1 MITGSLPNFLGIGA
15 QRSGTSWLY
24 FLLKSHPEIFVPPH
38 AKEVHFFD
46 RYYDRGLDWYG
57 SFFASEGVKGSHK
70 ARGEISPA
78 YLFDEAVPTR
88 VREHLP
94 HAKFIVLL
102 RNPVNRAYSNFRNVY
117 FKGLTN
123 AESFSHFI
131 QDTPSVFMRGMY
143 AAQIRR
149 WFDHFPRDRFLILI
163 FEEVFR
169 NPVEATQLI
178 ASFLGVA
185 PQGFDKEALEQKVN
199 PSNAPRVPALYQFG
213 IRVRRYLQR
222 KDFHRTGRLLEEVGS
237 RFFRLLGESKRR
249 VPALYEA
256 DRRRLLDA
264 YAQDIEE
271 LETMLER
278 DLSVWQEDETI
289 HGCQ

>member
-1 MITGSLPNFLGIGA
+1 MTRRSLPNFLGIGA

-38 AKEVHFFD
+38 VKEVHFFD
-46 RYYDRGLDWYG
+46 RHYDRGLHWYE
-57 SFFASEGVKGSHK
+57 SFFSSEGVKGSHK
-70 ARGEISPA
+70 ARGEISPN
-78 YLFDEAVPTR
+78 YLFDEAVPAR

-102 RNPVNRAYSNFRNVY
+102 RNPVNRAYSTFRNVH
-117 FKGLTN
+117 FKGLTKT
-123 AESFSHFI
+123 ESFAHFV

-149 WFDHFPRDRFLILI
+149 WLDHFPRDRFLVLI
-163 FEEVFR
+163 FEEIFR
-169 NPVEATQLI
+169 DPVEATQSI

-199 PSNAPRVPALYQFG
+199 PSNAPKVPALYQFG
-213 IRVRRYLQR
+213 IRIRRYLQR
-222 KDFHRTGRLLEEVGS
+222 KDFHRAGSLLEKVGS

-249 VPALYEA
+249 VPELNKTEK
-256 DRRRLLDA
+256 RRLLDA

-271 LETMLER
+271 LETILKR
-278 DLSVWQEDETI
+278 DLSVWQEDK
-289 HGCQ
+289 